1 MENLNEAWVLI
12 NKENEQI
19 PWPEVHK
26 YTLSLEILSQ
36 LGLIQQPLPRE
47 PSIDT
52 LMTASDTAI
61 TANSAVA
68 PTTWAILQGDAGIE
82 HQDRLHADLKL
93 RFNGGNGVGP
103 V

>member
-1 MENLNEAWVLI
+1 
-12 NKENEQI
+12 
-19 PWPEVHK
+19 
-26 YTLSLEILSQ
+26 
-36 LGLIQQPLPRE
+36 
-47 PSIDT
+47 
-52 LMTASDTAI
+52 MTASDTAI

-103 V
+103 VWQPKRSAEDWKKGGKPWDSLVNDLVFEVDEQN